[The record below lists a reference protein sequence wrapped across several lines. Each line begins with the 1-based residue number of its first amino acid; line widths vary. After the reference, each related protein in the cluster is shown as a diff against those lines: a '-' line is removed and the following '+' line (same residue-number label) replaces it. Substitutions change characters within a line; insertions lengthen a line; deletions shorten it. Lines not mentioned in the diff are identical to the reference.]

1 MVCWLVRALWAFV
14 GCVAVWSSLSSAA
27 LAASAEAGRVRFVKE
42 ADTGFEPWVRSP
54 SAEQARWMREH
65 FFRQKTY
72 APYFDSR
79 TSWYPNAWT
88 YRDLYAVYVDGRDGG
103 VAGQHPDWVL
113 KDPQGR
119 RLYIPYACS
128 GGSCPQYAADV
139 GNPAFRAWWIE
150 QAKRTLAHGYKGLF
164 VDDVNL
170 LFKVSDGHGN
180 EVAPL
185 DPRTGKPMTATDWR
199 RYVAEF
205 VEQIS
210 REVRAAYPGIEI
222 AHNPIWFA
230 GHDDPYTKRALLA
243 ADYIDLE
250 RGVSDNF
257 SRGGGTYGLETF
269 FAHVDWLH
277 QHGKAVVYDS
287 YADTQDAAEYNL
299 AAYFLTAED
308 RDGFRTNYRHTPDNW
323 WAAYDVQLGAP
334 TGPRTNWNG
343 LLRRDFQNGYVLL
356 NQPQNPTKTLTL
368 PPDARAPDNTPRTTT
383 TLPPASGRVIL
394 TGAPAPPPDPPT
406 SGGDD
411 PKPSG
416 ENKAAGQATSA
427 SSTERPELAPERA
440 ADGQADTRWSSAFRD
455 GEWWQVDL
463 GRVRSIDTVRLGW
476 EHAYASRYR
485 ILTSVDGQSFDVAAE
500 VSLDQPVAR
509 TSTFAVRRARYVR
522 VQALERAT
530 PYGIS
535 LWEAEVYGPADSA
548 PPPPPADPAQPPATT
563 PAPAAGPGG
572 ASGGASPR
580 PRARKR
586 APAARPARLP
596 GLEAQLERRGAGAV
610 AVSGRAPGIRGSV
623 GLSVSRR
630 VNGTW
635 KTVARRSAVVRGGRF
650 SGIFRGLAAG
660 QHRVKVT
667 AAGVRRV
674 FMVRA

>member
-1 MVCWLVRALWAFV
+1 MVFWLVRALWAFV

-79 TSWYPNAWT
+79 TSWYPNAWS

-103 VAGQHPDWVL
+103 VASQHPDWVL

-210 REVRAAYPGIEI
+210 REVRAAYPGMEI

-334 TGPRTNWNG
+334 TGRRTTWNG

-394 TGAPAPPPDPPT
+394 T
-406 SGGDD
+406 
-411 PKPSG
+411 
-416 ENKAAGQATSA
+416 NRKASA
-427 SSTERPELAPERA
+427 SRRPALMLQTVANPRLGAQARSARA
-440 ADGQADTRWSSAFRD
+440 SGATAL
-455 GEWWQVDL
+455 VH
-463 GRVRSIDTVRLGW
+463 GRVRGGNTGRVELVLRREVGGRL
-476 EHAYASRYR
+476 R
-485 ILTSVDGQSFDVAAE
+485 
-500 VSLDQPVAR
+500 P
-509 TSTFAVRRARYVR
+509 VRRSTMPLGSAKRFRRVFEGLRRGSYSVAARYVR
-522 VQALERAT
+522 
-530 PYGIS
+530 S
-535 LWEAEVYGPADSA
+535 
-548 PPPPPADPAQPPATT
+548 
-563 PAPAAGPGG
+563 PGQV
-572 ASGGASPR
+572 
-580 PRARKR
+580 
-586 APAARPARLP
+586 AARTSK
-596 GLEAQLERRGAGAV
+596 QLQIRR
-610 AVSGRAPGIRGSV
+610 
-623 GLSVSRR
+623 
-630 VNGTW
+630 
-635 KTVARRSAVVRGGRF
+635 
-650 SGIFRGLAAG
+650 
-660 QHRVKVT
+660 
-667 AAGVRRV
+667 
-674 FMVRA
+674 